1 MNAEEEVLDWLIEM
15 KVENH
20 IEHITRPM
28 LEVMVVE
35 VQYLAV
41 FFCKILLFC

>member
-1 MNAEEEVLDWLIEM
+1 MIEM

-41 FFCKILLFC
+41 FFCKNLNVIGTSQL

>member
-1 MNAEEEVLDWLIEM
+1 M

-41 FFCKILLFC
+41 FFCKNNIIALNHLGLAFEEQW